1 MGIIKLLSYFIIT
14 SIFYSFLVNAVG
26 IGSIEKLYHEIDF
39 QPGLERTFSYNVVP
53 NSGAT
58 MDYEINAQEDLKE
71 YVTFSQ
77 NFFPNLPP
85 NNFPAFSATLK
96 LPDNLEPGEHTAKVE
111 VFSEGE
117 LISNDDMIVK
127 VKNHKNDGLLS
138 KKYTSLIIINTLLLL
153 IAIYLVKYLT
163 VYRK

>member
-96 LPDNLEPGEHTAKVE
+96 LPDNLEPGEHTAKVCILE
-111 VFSEGE
+111 RQVRGGGLIGVRTEACSAIVVRVLFGE
-117 LISNDDMIVK
+117 
-127 VKNHKNDGLLS
+127 
-138 KKYTSLIIINTLLLL
+138 KYFK
-153 IAIYLVKYLT
+153 LVKFNT
-163 VYRK
+163 P